1 MRTALISEPF
11 LSCQC
16 ETWPVELAMCKVML
30 HMRLYKDI
38 FKVSVSD
45 VSNSLCRCSDTAST
59 VAEQI
64 SAPSMP
70 SKVVCLCFWP
80 LMCIVFCCFFL
91 HLGIA
96 LCYT

>member
-1 MRTALISEPF
+1 MRTVLISEPF

-70 SKVVCLCFWP
+70 SKVVCLICLTIYGHGVNVGRCGWSAP
-80 LMCIVFCCFFL
+80 
-91 HLGIA
+91 
-96 LCYT
+96 